1 MAVTFKSPSKP
12 LDLEDMLVRRLDA
25 NRLRVPPYPAVAL
38 KLQALAESGKCT
50 TRDLSQTI
58 SADASLV
65 AAVLRRA
72 NSAASGAA
80 CIITSLET
88 ATSRIGIEQL
98 IRIALAQSVGNVAN
112 ANGPLAELRRDAWR
126 RSLLAA
132 RMCTA
137 LAESRRMDPNVAF
150 VAGLLHDI
158 GAITIL
164 VGLEDLQVEL
174 PVLRASQWRTFVE
187 KLQPRFGAVVA
198 QRWQLPESITD
209 AIGHCTQA
217 HGYAGEH
224 GPLVDLLATVVMAIA
239 MLDRAPDAGVA
250 ALVDVPGLSR
260 AEAQQ
265 IGNLVPEIA
274 AFMSTF
280 EAPQVPR
287 PDPRS
292 AIAPMTTSIDVVY
305 PATFLIMHRTE
316 TYTAVGITANT
327 VMFTG
332 VHPLAANWLAPL
344 VLQCKPEPLEML
356 ANVKSCMASPDGSFT
371 IIAQPFG
378 IDGPD
383 KKKWF
388 ALLAHLRAR

>member
-1 MAVTFKSPSKP
+1 MAVTFKQSSKS
-12 LDLEDMLVRRLDA
+12 LDLEEMLVRRLDA

-50 TRDLSQTI
+50 TRELSQTI

-80 CIITSLET
+80 CVITSLET
-88 ATSRIGIEQL
+88 ATGRIGVEQL
-98 IRIALAQSVGNVAN
+98 IRIALAQSVGTVASS
-112 ANGPLAELRRDAWR
+112 NGPLAELRRDAWR

-137 LAESRRMDPNVAF
+137 LAESRRSDPNVAF

-164 VGLEDLQVEL
+164 VGLEDLHVEL

-209 AIGHCTQA
+209 AIGHCGQV

-224 GPLVDLLATVVMAIA
+224 GPLVELVGTVVMAIA
-239 MLDRAPDAGVA
+239 MLDRSPEAGVA
-250 ALVDVPGLSR
+250 ALDDVPGLSR
-260 AEAQQ
+260 AEAGQL
-265 IGNLVPEIA
+265 GRLVPEIA
-274 AFMSTF
+274 SFMSTF
-280 EAPQVPR
+280 ESTQPAR

-292 AIAPMTTSIDVVY
+292 AIAPTSSIDVVY
-305 PATFLIMHRTE
+305 PASFLVLHKHE
-316 TYTAVGITANT
+316 TYTATGVTANT
-327 VMFTG
+327 VVFHG
-332 VHPLAANWLAPL
+332 VHPLSANWLAQL
-344 VLQCKPEPLEML
+344 TLECKPDPIEML
-356 ANVKSCMASPDGSFT
+356 ANVKSCTPTADGAFA
-371 IIAQPFG
+371 IVAQPFG

-383 KKKWF
+383 KKKWL
-388 ALLAHLRAR
+388 ALLAHLRAI

>member
-38 KLQALAESGKCT
+38 KLQALAEGGKCT
-50 TRDLSQTI
+50 TRELSQTI

-72 NSAASGAA
+72 NSASSGAA

-98 IRIALAQSVGNVAN
+98 IRIALAQSVGTVAN
-112 ANGPLAELRRDAWR
+112 ASGALAELRRDAWR

-164 VGLEDLQVEL
+164 VGLEDLNVEL

-187 KLQPRFGAVVA
+187 KLQPRFGAIVA

-265 IGNLVPEIA
+265 IGKLVPEIA

-280 EAPQVPR
+280 ESAQVPR

-292 AIAPMTTSIDVVY
+292 AIAPTSSIDVVFR
-305 PATFLIMHRTE
+305 ASFLVMNKHE
-316 TYTAVGITANT
+316 TYTATGVTANT
-327 VMFTG
+327 VIFTG
-332 VHPLAANWLAPL
+332 VHHLAANWLVQL
-344 VLQCKPEPLEML
+344 SLQVGEEPIDML
-356 ANVKSCMASPDGSFT
+356 ANVKSCTTNPDGSFV
-371 IIAQPFG
+371 IVAQPFG
-378 IDGPD
+378 LDGAD
-383 KKKWF
+383 KKRW
-388 ALLAHLRAR
+388 LEMLARYRNG